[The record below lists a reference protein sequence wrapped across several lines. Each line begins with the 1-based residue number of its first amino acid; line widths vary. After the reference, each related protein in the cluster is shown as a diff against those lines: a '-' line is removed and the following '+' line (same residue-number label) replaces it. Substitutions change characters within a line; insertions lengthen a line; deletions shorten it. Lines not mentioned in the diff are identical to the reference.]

1 MGKRQLKRKR
11 VEVKNKNQGHI
22 HQLEHRGNVVANG
35 GGTLAGLFGAALY
48 GDSSMLRDLL
58 LDRYAQGGLISA
70 RNNNMANQIARIR
83 DLRRTRQEHEM
94 SRHSAERNHGHV
106 EYGDYENNY
115 EGFGGGLPNYN
126 VQYPPRSQYDMG
138 ALGHHYQQVE
148 RLRRFGMSPPTVN
161 FQRDPAGRSSVNA
174 INLCDDESDFC
185 VVSSSF
191 SGGRSQSGGTHART
205 NISSSADLN
214 SSSSSVNF
222 AYNRDSASASAHGVP
237 LDLTGDAGK
246 GSGVF
251 NPQHRTAI
259 DLTSVDD
266 VIDLR
271 SEDSVGLGDL
281 WAVSGA
287 ESGMWPTS
295 SSSSSLSESSSCS
308 SSSSS
313 TTPTPDFSLPEP
325 TLLSPPPPSSE
336 QSSSSSSSAANN
348 LT

>member
-1 MGKRQLKRKR
+1 VGKRQLKRKR
-11 VEVKNKNQGHI
+11 VEVKNKNQGHG

-48 GDSSMLRDLL
+48 GDSSMLRELL
-58 LDRYAQGGLISA
+58 LDRYAQGGLVSA
-70 RNNNMANQIARIR
+70 RNNSMANQIARIR

-126 VQYPPRSQYDMG
+126 VQYPARTHYDMG
-138 ALGHHYQQVE
+138 AIGHHYQQVE
-148 RLRRFGMSPPTVN
+148 RLRRFGMSPPSIN
-161 FQRDPAGRSSVNA
+161 FQRNPAGRSSVNA

-191 SGGRSQSGGTHART
+191 SGGRSQSSGTHAST
-205 NISSSADLN
+205 NNSSYADFN
-214 SSSSSVNF
+214 SSSIANF
-222 AYNRDSASASAHGVP
+222 AFNRDSASASEYGVP
-237 LDLTGDAGK
+237 LDLTGDAGR

-251 NPQHRTAI
+251 NPQDHTAI
-259 DLTSVDD
+259 DLTSADD

-271 SEDSVGLGDL
+271 SEDSTGLGDL

-287 ESGMWPTS
+287 GSGTWPTS
-295 SSSSSLSESSSCS
+295 SSSSSLSEASSCS

-313 TTPTPDFSLPEP
+313 STPTPTPDLSFPERI
-325 TLLSPPPPSSE
+325 SPPPPSSE
-336 QSSSSSSSAANN
+336 HSSTSSSSTPNI
-348 LT
+348 LV

>member
-11 VEVKNKNQGHI
+11 VEVKNKNQGHV
-22 HQLEHRGNVVANG
+22 HQLELRGNVIVNG

-48 GDSSMLRDLL
+48 GDSSMLADLI
-58 LDRYAQGGLISA
+58 LDRYAQGGLVSA

-106 EYGDYENNY
+106 EHGDYENNY
-115 EGFGGGLPNYN
+115 DGIGGGLPNYN

-148 RLRRFGMSPPTVN
+148 RLRRFGLSPPTVN
-161 FQRDPAGRSSVNA
+161 FQRNSAGRSSVNA
-174 INLCDDESDFC
+174 INLCDDESDFS

-191 SGGRSQSGGTHART
+191 SGSRSQLGGTHARR
-205 NISSSADLN
+205 NVSFSADLN

-222 AYNRDSASASAHGVP
+222 AFNRDSASSSAYGVP
-237 LDLTGDAGK
+237 LDLTGDVVK
-246 GSGVF
+246 GFGVF
-251 NPQHRTAI
+251 NPQVRTAI

-281 WAVSGA
+281 WAVSG
-287 ESGMWPTS
+287 SGTWPTS
-295 SSSSSLSESSSCS
+295 SSLSEGSSSS

-313 TTPTPDFSLPEP
+313 TTTTPDFSLPEP
-325 TLLSPPPPSSE
+325 TPLSPPPPGSE

-348 LT
+348 IT